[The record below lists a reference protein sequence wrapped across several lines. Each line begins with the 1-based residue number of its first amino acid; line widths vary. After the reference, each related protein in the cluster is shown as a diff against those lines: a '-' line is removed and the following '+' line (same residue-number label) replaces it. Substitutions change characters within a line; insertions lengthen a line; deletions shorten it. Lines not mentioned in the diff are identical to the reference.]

1 MPKDDIGQTGYT
13 FNKEELKEQRDLF
26 AEIKKQ
32 QMELEM
38 GSTRMNKSLVKQ
50 NQNFAEMLKKKRQI
64 AGTKIG
70 GQDFQ
75 DLAKAVNDL
84 KDGSESISDAM
95 EKQAAAIRDGKKDVA
110 KVYGMEIKRLRVEDL
125 KNRALAAADD
135 LTGGMASKASEILQT
150 FKELGPRIGAIAIGL
165 MAVVAILK
173 IASEQQKSIADQFG
187 AIGVTRFRS
196 ELADVNEEFVALGM
210 SASDAQSTISNLANN
225 FGVAFSEADDLAKVV
240 GEVSV
245 ATGLSLE
252 NTANLIGLLTEVK
265 NLSAEQASSMI
276 RSAQSLALAND
287 VAPDKILEDVADNTE
302 LFAKFSKDGGTNI
315 FRAAIQAR
323 KLGTSLDKV
332 AGIAESM
339 LDFQSSIEN
348 EMKASVVIGRQLNF
362 QKARELFMN
371 NQLEDGMKEV
381 VKQLGSEAEFNEMN
395 YYQREQIAAAIG
407 TEASVLQKL
416 ISGEKEAATLQEK
429 MNEQKITDLVS
440 EEALTSLAKLVNEF
454 KALGIQIAN
463 DVGPALLSIIKP
475 FAYIISGLRKM
486 KLLLPLVATLVGALV
501 LKFVLGTAASI
512 ANSVATL
519 KNLAAK
525 RKAAMVERANAMATG
540 VNTTAT
546 GVNTTT
552 KSLNTYGTLSNTTAT
567 GVNTTSKGAQSVASG
582 INTATTT
589 ANTVAKGANA
599 VATRAST
606 GATRMSILPTIAA
619 AGATAVNAAANFFAG
634 AAKGSKKTAGIGALI
649 LVPLAILAVLSMVGM
664 IAAAGKAI
672 SGATKTG
679 DLFSP
684 AGGGERAVATP
695 GGLHLMNDKDDIMAA
710 PGLAR
715 YVAGGG
721 GGGSRGTNTRRLEMK
736 QGETNAK
743 LDRVA
748 NVLESA
754 LAGPRPALARAMGS
768 RLGDTMNNMS

>member
-110 KVYGMEIKRLRVEDL
+110 KVNGMEIKRLRVEDL

-302 LFAKFSKDGGTNI
+302 LFAKFSKDGGENI

-348 EMKASVVIGRQLNF
+348 EMKASVMIGRQLNF

-371 NQLEDGMKEV
+371 NKLEDGMK
-381 VKQLGSEAEFNEMN
+381 
-395 YYQREQIAAAIG
+395 
-407 TEASVLQKL
+407 
-416 ISGEKEAATLQEK
+416 
-429 MNEQKITDLVS
+429 
-440 EEALTSLAKLVNEF
+440 
-454 KALGIQIAN
+454 
-463 DVGPALLSIIKP
+463 
-475 FAYIISGLRKM
+475 
-486 KLLLPLVATLVGALV
+486 
-501 LKFVLGTAASI
+501 
-512 ANSVATL
+512 
-519 KNLAAK
+519 
-525 RKAAMVERANAMATG
+525 
-540 VNTTAT
+540 
-546 GVNTTT
+546 
-552 KSLNTYGTLSNTTAT
+552 
-567 GVNTTSKGAQSVASG
+567 
-582 INTATTT
+582 
-589 ANTVAKGANA
+589 A
-599 VATRAST
+599 V
-606 GATRMSILPTIAA
+606 I
-619 AGATAVNAAANFFAG
+619 
-634 AAKGSKKTAGIGALI
+634 
-649 LVPLAILAVLSMVGM
+649 
-664 IAAAGKAI
+664 
-672 SGATKTG
+672 
-679 DLFSP
+679 
-684 AGGGERAVATP
+684 
-695 GGLHLMNDKDDIMAA
+695 
-710 PGLAR
+710 
-715 YVAGGG
+715 
-721 GGGSRGTNTRRLEMK
+721 
-736 QGETNAK
+736 
-743 LDRVA
+743 
-748 NVLESA
+748 
-754 LAGPRPALARAMGS
+754 
-768 RLGDTMNNMS
+768 